1 MGGRKFKRK
10 RKIRGRGTPY
20 ALKNIIYFGK
30 RAQTGKEL
38 FLKFQLTCYKMQVI
52 LLVFNEIQKIFKT

>member
-38 FLKFQLTCYKMQVI
+38 FLKFYLT
-52 LLVFNEIQKIFKT
+52 